1 MPPLSPSR
9 FKAYSFLLLN
19 TALWGFAAPI
29 IKYSLNFTTPA
40 QFLFYR
46 YLIATLIFFPIFL
59 LHRSHASPH
68 TPKTNY
74 RWLITLALL
83 GTPLTLLPLFY
94 GLQATTSIE
103 ASILESSSPIFIILG
118 SIIFLK
124 ETLKRREWFGLT
136 IAIGGTLILALEP
149 FLTGHSLSS
158 LSIKGN
164 ILVIVSDIIWATF
177 LIFSKKINIDPIK
190 LTFTSFVI
198 SIPFFLIMVLVEKT
212 GFTLASQAVPGIL
225 FMAIGGSIIAFWAYQ
240 EGQRLIEA
248 SEAAIFTYL
257 KPAFSVPLSILWL
270 REPFTPVTILATA
283 VIISGVYLSE
293 KR

>member
-1 MPPLSPSR
+1 MPALSKSR

-19 TALWGFAAPI
+19 AALWGFAAPV

-59 LHRSHASPH
+59 VHRSRTSPH
-68 TPKTNY
+68 APKTNFK
-74 RWLITLALL
+74 WLITLAIL

-118 SIIFLK
+118 SMVILK
-124 ETLKRREWFGLT
+124 ETLKRREWLGLI
-136 IAIGGTLILALEP
+136 IAITGTLLLALEP
-149 FLTGHSLSS
+149 VFTGQSLTSLSV
-158 LSIKGN
+158 KGN
-164 ILVIVSDIIWATF
+164 ILVIVSDVIWAAF
-177 LIFSKKINIDPIK
+177 LIFSKKVRLDPIS
-190 LTFTSFVI
+190 LTFASFVI
-198 SIPFFLIMVLVEKT
+198 SIPFFLIMLLLERT
-212 GFTLASQAVPGIL
+212 GFTLSSQAVPGIL
-225 FMAIGGSIIAFWAYQ
+225 YMAVGGSIIAFWAYQ

-257 KPAFSVPLSILWL
+257 KPAFSIPLSILWL
-270 REPFTPVTILATA
+270 REPFTPVTMLATA
-283 VIISGVYLSE
+283 VIVGGVYLSE
-293 KR
+293 KS

>member
-1 MPPLSPSR
+1 MPALSNSR
-9 FKAYSFLLLN
+9 VKAYIFLLLN
-19 TALWGFAAPI
+19 TSLWGFAAPI

-59 LHRSHASPH
+59 VHRSRTSPH
-68 TPKTNY
+68 APKTDLK
-74 RWLITLALL
+74 WLITLALL

-94 GLQATTSIE
+94 GLHATSAIE

-118 SIIFLK
+118 SMVILK
-124 ETLKRREWFGLT
+124 ETLKRREWLGLF
-136 IAIGGTLILALEP
+136 IAIAGTLLLALEP
-149 FLTGHSLSS
+149 AITGHALTS

-164 ILVIVSDIIWATF
+164 ILVIVSDIIWAAF
-177 LIFSKKINIDPIK
+177 LIYSKKIRLDPIT

-198 SIPFFLIMVLVEKT
+198 SIPFFLFMILLEKT
-212 GFTLASQAVPGIL
+212 GFTLPTQALPGI
-225 FMAIGGSIIAFWAYQ
+225 FYMAIGGSIIAFWAYQ

-257 KPAFSVPLSILWL
+257 KPAFSIPLSILWL
-270 REPFTPVTILATA
+270 KEPFTPVTMLATA